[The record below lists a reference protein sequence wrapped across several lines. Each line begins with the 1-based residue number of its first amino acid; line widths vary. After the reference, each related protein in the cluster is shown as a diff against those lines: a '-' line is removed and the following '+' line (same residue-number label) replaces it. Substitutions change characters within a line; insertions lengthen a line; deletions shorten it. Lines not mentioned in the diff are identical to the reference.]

1 MPIGQADTAFI
12 PACVILVSENGYS
25 TKELKDTPGSL
36 QKCAGAMLSCSGRWP
51 WMLRNKHA
59 GQWEE
64 LGSQLGENP
73 QSLGSPLSWATN
85 VALNFRTLKVKEE
98 DILIST

>member
-1 MPIGQADTAFI
+1 MPTGRADTTFI
-12 PACVILVSENGYS
+12 PACVILISKDGYS

-36 QKCAGAMLSCSGRWP
+36 QKYAGAMLSCPGWWT

-64 LGSQLGENP
+64 LGSQLGKSP
-73 QSLGSPLSWATN
+73 QSPGSPLS
-85 VALNFRTLKVKEE
+85 
-98 DILIST
+98 